1 MESKIYNQE
10 GKETGKITLP
20 ESVFD
25 LPWNNNLVHQV
36 VVSMQANARK
46 MIAHSKDRSD
56 VRGGGRKPWK
66 QKGTGQARH
75 GSSRSPIWR
84 GGGIT
89 FGPRNDKD
97 YSKKINKKMKIK
109 TLFTILSQKLKDN
122 EIIFIDRL
130 IFTEPKTSEAKK
142 IISSLSNIAGFEK
155 LATKRKNAALF
166 SLGEKD
172 RDTEKS
178 FRNFSNMSVNE
189 ARNMEPLEVL
199 TYKYLI
205 ISDPDNAIKFL
216 ENKSDKL
223 NKINKLNKEA
233 NKSDKLKKKKIGKI
247 KKDK

>member
-10 GKETGKITLP
+10 GKETGKIILP

-46 MIAHSKDRSD
+46 PIAHSKDRSD

-75 GSSRSPIWR
+75 GSIRSPLWR

-97 YSKKINKKMKIK
+97 YGKKINKKMKTK
-109 TLFTILSQKLKDN
+109 TLFTVLSRKLKDN
-122 EIIFIDRL
+122 EIIFIDRF

-142 IISSLSNIAGFEK
+142 MISSLSNIAGFEK
-155 LATKRKNAALF
+155 LATKRKNTALF
-166 SLGEKD
+166 LLGEKD
-172 RDTEKS
+172 RNTEKS
-178 FRNFSNMSVNE
+178 FRNFSNMSVGE
-189 ARNMEPLEVL
+189 ARNMDPLKIL

-205 ISDPDNAIKFL
+205 ISDPDNTIKFL
-216 ENKSDKL
+216 KNKSDKL
-223 NKINKLNKEA
+223 NKINKLNTA
-233 NKSDKLKKKKIGKI
+233 DKSDKQKKKKIGKI